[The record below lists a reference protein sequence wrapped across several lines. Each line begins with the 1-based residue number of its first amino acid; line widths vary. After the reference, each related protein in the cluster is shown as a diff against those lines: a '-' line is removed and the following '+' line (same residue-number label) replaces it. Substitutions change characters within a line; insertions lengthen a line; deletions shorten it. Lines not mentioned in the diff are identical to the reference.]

1 MDQMKK
7 PNRLKE
13 IFMMGTP
20 FVAVPIGIA
29 FFPIAMAVASKD
41 LVYLYIG
48 IGAWALLGYG
58 LRQAYKMYK
67 LNEQLRKLCDPISST
82 PSNN

>member
-1 MDQMKK
+1 M
-7 PNRLKE
+7 NV
-13 IFMMGTP
+13 TP
-20 FVAVPIGIA
+20 FVAVPIGIVSIV

-58 LRQAYKMYK
+58 LRQAYRMHK